1 MLAIS
6 NIVRRDCNYT
16 EISDKLEKPILTLS
30 IALLRHQQH
39 CLLDIEYNFQSKAI
53 TCLAYINQCI
63 NNTIPYRFLP
73 YRSQVKSDDFI
84 VKTNTI

>member
-6 NIVRRDCNYT
+6 NIVRSDCNYT

-39 CLLDIEYNFQSKAI
+39 YLVDIECSFQSKAI

-63 NNTIPYRFLP
+63 NTILYTFLP
-73 YRSQVKSDDFI
+73 YLSQVKSDDFLT
-84 VKTNTI
+84 KTSNI